1 VGPTQHKSRRCI
13 SGRGIDDFLLS
24 HKCIFELLVAAIQE
38 KLGHQE
44 QECTVMRVIRSALF
58 SLLFLALAIEAAHAK
73 CDPKL
78 DKNCLEFDRP
88 AMKSFRKE
96 AIGKETISKSSHEF
110 SRPVETS
117 APAEKS
123 APSVSQPA
131 REPASVNVGA
141 EKPAW
146 TPLQPLRAYLSAKDI
161 PPPDVGAYGLVVFR
175 SRPTP
180 ANREKLMKVCLSFV
194 AHFDPSTKGTAAV
207 GDQMWTVWPVDDP
220 NAKEVKKDDCS
231 YAIEHYDLIA
241 AENAISD
248 ATLQHADF
256 SGEGPFLVGW
266 SPSKSRKIPD
276 SVILVV
282 DMSSDQTQQEIDHQ
296 FEFWKNEIVG
306 DPEKWRGGFL
316 TERIKERLRQYAD
329 RYGPALLESI
339 KFFGG
344 KS

>member
-1 VGPTQHKSRRCI
+1 
-13 SGRGIDDFLLS
+13 LLS
-24 HKCIFELLVAAIQE
+24 HKCSFEFFGTAVQE
-38 KLGHQE
+38 ELDDRE
-44 QECTVMRVIRSALF
+44 QERIVMRMIHTALF
-58 SLLFLALAIEAAHAK
+58 GLLFLTLPIEAACAK

-78 DKNCLEFDRP
+78 DKNCLESDRP
-88 AMKSFRKE
+88 AIKAFRKESIGKETSGKESIGKE
-96 AIGKETISKSSHEF
+96 AIGKGGHGF

-123 APSVSQPA
+123 APPVNQPA
-131 REPASVNVGA
+131 RQPASVNVA
-141 EKPAW
+141 VERPAW

-194 AHFDPSTKGTAAV
+194 AHFDPSTKGTVAV

-220 NAKEVKKDDCS
+220 NAKAIKQDDCS

-276 SVILVV
+276 SVILVI
-282 DMSSDQTQQEIDHQ
+282 DMSSDRTQEEIDHE

-316 TERIKERLRQYAD
+316 AERIKDRLRKYAD
-329 RYGPALLESI
+329 KYGPALLESI